1 MNAEKI
7 QELLL
12 QLVQDMSYVKTKLES
27 IDEQKIVSRLD
38 KLEADSKEYVRVI
51 ERLETETES
60 TEEFI
65 RDSLLNSKKQQTTIF
80 ISMGMAIFSAI
91 ITFIFSLFK

>member
-12 QLVQDMSYVKTKLES
+12 QLVQDMSYVKTKLEN

-38 KLEADSKEYVRVI
+38 QLESKTKEYTRVI
-51 ERLETETES
+51 ERLEKESEKTEDYIRTSLQES
-60 TEEFI
+60 K
-65 RDSLLNSKKQQTTIF
+65 RQQTNIF
-80 ISMGMAIFSAI
+80 ISMGLAIFSAI
-91 ITFIFSLFK
+91 LTFIFSLFK

>member
-38 KLEADSKEYVRVI
+38 KLESDTKEYIRVV
-51 ERLETETES
+51 ERLEKETES

>member
-38 KLEADSKEYVRVI
+38 QLESQTKEYTRVI
-51 ERLETETES
+51 ERLEKESEKTEDYIRSSLQES
-60 TEEFI
+60 K
-65 RDSLLNSKKQQTTIF
+65 RQQTNIF
-80 ISMGMAIFSAI
+80 ISMGLAIFSSVL
-91 ITFIFSLFK
+91 TFIFSLFK

>member
-12 QLVQDMSYVKTKLES
+12 QLVQDMSYVKTKLEN

-38 KLEADSKEYVRVI
+38 QLESKTKEYTRVI
-51 ERLETETES
+51 ERLEKESEKTEDYIRTSLQES
-60 TEEFI
+60 K
-65 RDSLLNSKKQQTTIF
+65 RQQTNIF
-80 ISMGMAIFSAI
+80 ISMGLAIFSSI
-91 ITFIFSLFK
+91 LTFIFSLFK

>member
-51 ERLETETES
+51 ERLEKETES